1 MDPDAIIAV
10 YIMASRRNGT
20 LYTGVTVDLARR
32 AYEHREGAREG
43 FTKRYGVSL
52 LVWYQPFELISMA
65 VQRERTIKRYSRQWK
80 LNLIEAE
87 NPEWA
92 DLYERLNG

>member
-1 MDPDAIIAV
+1 MHSDAIIAV

-20 LYTGVTVDLARR
+20 LYTGMTTDLARR
-32 AYEHREGAREG
+32 AYEHRERAREG
-43 FTKRYGVSL
+43 FTKRYGVTR
-52 LVWYQPFELISMA
+52 LVWYQSFELITA
-65 VQRERTIKRYSRQWK
+65 AIHRERTIKGYPRAWK

-87 NPEWA
+87 NPEWE